1 MAQERTTHDTT
12 RTDTRRA
19 SIIAAPADVASPAP
33 ALRRPTGEAPPA
45 LRRATGESPPGH
57 DPNDYSEA
65 VEARMAAMR
74 ALLEEM
80 RPASDAE
87 ALRALRAAF
96 PETSLAA
103 RVAAISRRMG

>member
-1 MAQERTTHDTT
+1 MAQERTRHDTT
-12 RTDTRRA
+12 RDDIRRA
-19 SIIAAPADVASPAP
+19 SMVASPAGVASTAP
-33 ALRRPTGEAPPA
+33 ALRRPTGESPPA
-45 LRRATGESPPGH
+45 PRRATGESPPGH

-87 ALRALRAAF
+87 ALRALRTAF

-103 RVAAISRRMG
+103 RVAAISRRLG

>member
-1 MAQERTTHDTT
+1 MAQERTRHDTV
-12 RTDTRRA
+12 RTDFRRA
-19 SIIAAPADVASPAP
+19 MVASPAS
-33 ALRRPTGEAPPA
+33 AEPTEPA

-65 VEARMAAMR
+65 VAARMAEMR
-74 ALLEEM
+74 SLLEQM

-103 RVAAISRRMG
+103 RVAAISRRLG

>member
-1 MAQERTTHDTT
+1 MAQERTRHDTA
-12 RTDTRRA
+12 RTDIRRA
-19 SIIAAPADVASPAP
+19 MVASPAGTAPTDP
-33 ALRRPTGEAPPA
+33 AL
-45 LRRATGESPPGH
+45 LRATGESPPGH

-103 RVAAISRRMG
+103 RVAAISRRLG